1 MPIEIRELVIRTTV
15 SPGGADAGGGS
26 RSTGSRASGGEA
38 DREAMVA
45 EIVREVMRALREQS
59 ER

>member
-15 SPGGADAGGGS
+15 SPGSAQAMGGGGQS
-26 RSTGSRASGGEA
+26 SSASGGEA

>member
-15 SPGGADAGGGS
+15 SPSG
-26 RSTGSRASGGEA
+26 TEASGGGRASSRSLGGKA
-38 DREAMVA
+38 DRETLVA

>member
-15 SPGGADAGGGS
+15 SPGSAQAGGGDG
-26 RSTGSRASGGEA
+26 RSGSASGGQA
-38 DREAMVA
+38 DRETLVA

>member
-15 SPGGADAGGGS
+15 SPGGSD
-26 RSTGSRASGGEA
+26 TGSRGGSSRSSAGGQA
-38 DREAMVA
+38 DRETLVA
-45 EIVREVMRALREQS
+45 EIIREVMRALREQS